1 MAILTSDNA
10 DVKIKNVTRDIEKH
24 FIMNTGSIHQD
35 LPGNNHNGMYI
46 LTNGNWNLKNDDTSK
61 NIKTLR
67 VKFNKMFQII
77 SLKI

>member
-46 LTNGNWNLKNDDTSK
+46 LTNGN
-61 NIKTLR
+61 
-67 VKFNKMFQII
+67 
-77 SLKI
+77 